1 MDYLIALILLS
12 IGFYT
17 LYLTMKSASLEC
29 KKTIEY
35 RYIPR
40 TFKEEQADP
49 VRPSVLFASMFENAP
64 VR

>member
-1 MDYLIALILLS
+1 MDYLVAIILLS
-12 IGFYT
+12 IGIYM

-49 VRPSVLFASMFENAP
+49 VKPSALFADMFEDKP